1 MKIKKWAG
9 WTMLT
14 LFVTAI
20 FVGTGEVYGYVE
32 AVIVWSLAIF
42 GGTLF
47 HASMYLIYG
56 GED

>member
-42 GGTLF
+42 GGTFF

-56 GED
+56 GEE